1 MSHDGVLFSQFRSA
15 RPAHSGC
22 HVKTGSQDQ
31 DGPFFTV
38 FCVRAAAQ
46 FWEIL
51 KLGIAGGKV
60 LPADVKALYIT
71 MGRRKKWGTAERVAL
86 VAAASV

>member
-1 MSHDGVLFSQFRSA
+1 MMSDDGVLFSQFQSP

-31 DGPFFTV
+31 DAQFFTV
-38 FCVRAAAQ
+38 FCVRAAGQ

-51 KLGIAGGKV
+51 KLRIAEGKF
-60 LPADVKALYIT
+60 LPADVKALHVT
-71 MGRRKKWGTAERVAL
+71 MGRIKSGARR
-86 VAAASV
+86 